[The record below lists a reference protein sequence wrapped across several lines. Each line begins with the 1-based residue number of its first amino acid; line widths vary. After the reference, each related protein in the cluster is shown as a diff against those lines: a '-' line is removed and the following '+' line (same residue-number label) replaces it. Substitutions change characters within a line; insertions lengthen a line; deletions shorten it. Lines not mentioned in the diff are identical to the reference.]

1 MLRMKNDNQIIIPA
15 AVLLLIFL
23 SSGCGKAKDG
33 SGSSEVLPV
42 KTARVEL
49 VNILETLDY
58 IGDIKAQ
65 DEVPVYPKVSGK
77 IIEKVKE
84 DGSKV
89 EKDDVIAY
97 IDRDEVG
104 LKFEKAPVESPIR
117 GVIGRVYVDK
127 GTSVTPE
134 TPVALVVNMDTAKIE
149 LNIPEKYIPLV
160 SLGQSAQISLQA
172 YPQEEFVGTVSK
184 ISPVLDLDTR
194 SAPIELS
201 IPNSDHRLK
210 SGMFAQV
217 RLIIKEHKDVP
228 AVLKEAIMGKPPQ
241 NYVYVVEGGVCRQKS
256 VSLGIR
262 QGAYYEVAKG
272 LKDGDLVVVMGQQKL
287 YDGAKVSAEVENNPA
302 PEGEK

>member
-1 MLRMKNDNQIIIPA
+1 MLRMKNSTQIIMPA
-15 AVLLLIFL
+15 VVLLLIFL
-23 SSGCGKAKDG
+23 GSGCRKAPEG
-33 SGSSEVLPV
+33 GGSSEILPV

-49 VNILETLDY
+49 GNILETLDY

-77 IIEKVKE
+77 IINKVKE
-84 DGSKV
+84 DGSKI
-89 EKDDVIAY
+89 EKDEVIAY

-117 GVIGRVYVDK
+117 GVVGRVYVDK

-160 SLGQSAQISLQA
+160 SLGQSAKISLQA
-172 YPQEEFVGTVSK
+172 YPQEEFIGTVSK

-201 IPNSDHRLK
+201 IPNADHRLK

-217 RLIIKEHKDVP
+217 RLIIKEHKGVP
-228 AVLKEAIMGKPPQ
+228 AVLKEAILGKAPQ
-241 NYVYVVEGGVCRQKS
+241 NYVYVVEGGVARQKD

-262 QGAYYEVAKG
+262 QGAYYEVAEG
-272 LKDGDLVVVMGQQKL
+272 LKEGELVVVMGQQKL
-287 YDGAKVSAEVENNPA
+287 YEGAKVSAEVESNPA
-302 PEGEK
+302 PEGEQ